1 MCATLE
7 AALHVTA
14 IPRTL
19 ELVVEQRLRM
29 HFLFV
34 RNNGVLGTDDAH
46 VTLDAGEHVV
56 SGAEVGVRFATTS
69 TVETRLARVA
79 EDEHLTVVLLRHVT
93 AQLFLRNVRS
103 ATLLANVRLLDW
115 LPCWSDFCRNIV

>member
-14 IPRTL
+14 ISRTL

-34 RNNGVLGTDDAH
+34 LNNGVLRTDDAH
-46 VTLDAGEHVV
+46 VALDAGKHVV
-56 SGAEVGVRFATTS
+56 SGAEVRVRLATTS
-69 TVETRLARVA
+69 TVEARLTCVA
-79 EDEHLTVVLLRHVT
+79 EDEELTVVLLRHVT
-93 AQLFLRNVRS
+93 AKLLLRIVRS
-103 ATLLANVRLLDW
+103 ATLLADVRLL
-115 LPCWSDFCRNIV
+115 S